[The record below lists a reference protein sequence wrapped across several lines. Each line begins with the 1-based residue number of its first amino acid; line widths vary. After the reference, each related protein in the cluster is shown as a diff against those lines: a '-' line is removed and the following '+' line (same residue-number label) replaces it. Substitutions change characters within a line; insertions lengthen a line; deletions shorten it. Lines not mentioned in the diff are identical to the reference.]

1 MFTSSSRSEEK
12 LPSCIFSRT
21 PTKSVWRNYHVLI
34 LWLTIFRYM
43 FVSTSRFEET
53 LPNHIFSGTLR
64 KIYEDMTMLILWLTI
79 FGYMF
84 TSTSRSE
91 ETPPNYILSGTW
103 TENPPYYNEHMCNFN
118 TKSQNTWFLDIAFAT
133 GYILMACQYW
143 FPLYLVPLA
152 VAPNS
157 VSNPS
162 PPTSGG
168 PPRGSWPDRRVLKMV
183 PKKGPEMV
191 LNEIPKSLQSGPNI
205 INSVFRR

>member
-64 KIYEDMTMLILWLTI
+64 KIYEDITMLILRLYI

-118 TKSQNTWFLDIAFAT
+118 TKLQNTRFFDIAFAT
-133 GYILMACQYW
+133 GCVLMACQYW

-152 VAPNS
+152 VAPHS
-157 VSNPS
+157 IPNPC
-162 PPTSGG
+162 PPAPLHPKSL
-168 PPRGSWPDRRVLKMV
+168 SPDRRVLKMIS
-183 PKKGPEMV
+183 KKHPEMV
-191 LNEIPKSLQSGPNI
+191 LNEPSKSLQSGQK
-205 INSVFRR
+205 RH